1 MDKNIL
7 IAALVLIVLIG
18 FFIGFGI
25 KHNPQPFRAFPD
37 NSTEL
42 GTFPLPENLPQPVD
56 RFYRAVYG
64 ENIPVIRSFIL
75 DGRGQVR
82 FMGVTMPAR
91 MRFIHDAGKGY
102 RHYIETT
109 FWGIPVLNVNEH
121 FLDGRSRLALPFGVT
136 ENEPQVDE
144 AANLGMWSETMM
156 FPGVFLSTEGV
167 RWEPIDAD
175 TARLFV
181 PFGDAEDEFKVFFD
195 PATGLI
201 EKMETMRW
209 KNAGDQERTL
219 WQAQVIEWGTIK
231 GWRMPVE
238 FAAQWMDEDSPWLV
252 AKIEDIVWNVDVSD
266 YIQQE
271 GL

>member
-1 MDKNIL
+1 
-7 IAALVLIVLIG
+7 
-18 FFIGFGI
+18 
-25 KHNPQPFRAFPD
+25 
-37 NSTEL
+37 
-42 GTFPLPENLPQPVD
+42 LPQPVD
-56 RFYRAVYG
+56 RFYREVYG
-64 ENIPVIRSFIL
+64 EEIPLIRSFIL
-75 DGRGQVR
+75 DGRGKVR

-91 MRFIHDAGKGY
+91 LRFIHDAGKGY
-102 RHYIETT
+102 RHYIEAT
-109 FWGIPVLNVNEH
+109 FWGLPVMKVNEH
-121 FLDGRSRLALPFGVT
+121 YLDGRSRLALPFGVI

-167 RWEPIDAD
+167 RWEPIDGD

-195 PATGLI
+195 PGTGLI
-201 EKMETMRW
+201 EKMETLRW
-209 KNAGDQERTL
+209 KNAGDQEKAL

-252 AKIEDIVWNVDVSD
+252 AKIEDVVWNADVSD
-266 YIQQE
+266 YIRQD